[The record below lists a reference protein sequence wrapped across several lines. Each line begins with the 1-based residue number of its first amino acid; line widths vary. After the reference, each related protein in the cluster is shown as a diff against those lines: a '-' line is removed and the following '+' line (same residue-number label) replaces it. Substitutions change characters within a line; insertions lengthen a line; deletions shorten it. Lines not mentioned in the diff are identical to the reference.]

1 MSNSY
6 VSGEARKI
14 KNKKKDAVTNVV
26 DGVKDHKN
34 QKKEIIGDIVDGKYT
49 SKFSLRLLLRAIVYT
64 EVESY
69 IFIHSF
75 SWVLRFLITC
85 TSCTIRIGPFSL
97 RDLRNETTSVKPPG
111 RNQCWQGRL
120 FIPG

>member
-34 QKKEIIGDIVDGKYT
+34 QKKEIIGDIVDGKYA
-49 SKFSLRLLLRAIVYT
+49 SKFSLRLLL
-64 EVESY
+64 
-69 IFIHSF
+69 
-75 SWVLRFLITC
+75 W
-85 TSCTIRIGPFSL
+85 P
-97 RDLRNETTSVKPPG
+97 
-111 RNQCWQGRL
+111 
-120 FIPG
+120 